1 MISSHLNSVTKLC
14 DCNYMS
20 TLVLE
25 KHI

>member
-14 DCNYMS
+14 DCNYRS
-20 TLVLE
+20 TRVLE